1 MSATLTFLPAT
12 PAQLQTVDVL
22 MRSAFTPYVRG
33 LGREIAPDNYAWFGA
48 AIEKGD
54 IFVALDGPGIVGAIA
69 TKHGE
74 SDLILELIGVSPDRQ
89 KQGIAGW
96 MIGEIEKIARARRTR
111 TLSLNTAEMMEDR
124 VRLYSRHGF
133 KIVRR
138 GPPDHGKDTHVRV
151 YMVKELGP

>member
-1 MSATLTFLPAT
+1 MNLTFTPAT
-12 PAQLQTVDVL
+12 SGQLTEIDTL

-33 LGREIAPDNYAWFGA
+33 LGREIAPDNYAWFGE
-48 AIEKGD
+48 AIGKGD
-54 IFVALDGPGIVGAIA
+54 IFVAREGEEIVGAIA
-69 TKHGE
+69 TKRGE
-74 SDLILELIGVSPDRQ
+74 GEMILELIGVGPTRQ
-89 KQGIAGW
+89 KQGIASW
-96 MIGEIEKIARARRTR
+96 MIGQIEPIARARGIYA
-111 TLSLNTAEMMEDR
+111 LSLNTAEMMEDR